1 MVENFFRRVYHRV
14 WPEKKQEPES
24 WTDVVKNPAL
34 AADWFIMFYFRV
46 LPTDDRYRAMSVIQK
61 EYLFRMYMDSPTVEN
76 FKEAVDSVTKKRQYP
91 DLDDSGK
98 NLIKDW
104 FGDKSDEFLKEFD
117 QVALKSG

>member
-1 MVENFFRRVYHRV
+1 MTENFFRRLYHRV
-14 WPEKKQEPES
+14 RPGKRQEPES
-24 WTDVVKNPAL
+24 WTDITKNPAL

-46 LPTDDRYRAMSVIQK
+46 LPTDERYRAMSVIQK
-61 EYLFRMYMDSPTVEN
+61 EYLFKMYMDSPTVEN
-76 FKEAVDSVTKKRQYP
+76 FKEAVDNVTKKRQYP

-104 FGDKSDEFLKEFD
+104 FGDKSDDFLKEFD